1 MYSLHTYIKTRGGK
15 CLSMFYALASLHK
28 AYIILHKI
36 YLFLAKSIHVLRI
49 LKAGERHAMHPA
61 PCTPFAFKPNGNGRL
76 SGVHTWEKVCTLL
89 TPPITKS

>member
-49 LKAGERHAMHPA
+49 LKAGERHAEWAIEWGAHLGKSMHP
-61 PCTPFAFKPNGNGRL
+61 PYTPYNKILN
-76 SGVHTWEKVCTLL
+76 SICV
-89 TPPITKS
+89 

>member
-49 LKAGERHAMHPA
+49 LKAGERHAM
-61 PCTPFAFKPNGNGRL
+61 L
-76 SGVHTWEKVCTLL
+76 SEQQ
-89 TPPITKS
+89 

>member
-1 MYSLHTYIKTRGGK
+1 
-15 CLSMFYALASLHK
+15 MFLGFLRQVSDMLC
-28 AYIILHKI
+28 
-36 YLFLAKSIHVLRI
+36 YLNNNSTAIPI
-49 LKAGERHAMHPA
+49 LKIKETLHPA

>member
-1 MYSLHTYIKTRGGK
+1 MIKRVDFSLYTFLQKKFKNAMYSLHTYIKTRGGK

-49 LKAGERHAMHPA
+49 LKAGERHAM
-61 PCTPFAFKPNGNGRL
+61 L
-76 SGVHTWEKVCTLL
+76 SEQQ
-89 TPPITKS
+89 